1 MANQKSDK
9 TAGIGA
15 SVVAVID
22 ENTGR
27 FALVLDKTKPEPHY
41 WKFPGGKIDKEDVN
55 PEHPYDDHLAAD
67 NAAVREVKEETGVT
81 VRVSR
86 LGKLDKRTH
95 TQYLYVG
102 LGDFADLAATGD
114 EGEIVKSF
122 SLDQIRGL
130 QNFFPNHLPIL
141 GMTLSLVGLE

>member
-1 MANQKSDK
+1 LANQKPDE

-41 WKFPGGKIDKEDVN
+41 WKFPGGKIDKGDVD

-67 NAAVREVKEETGVT
+67 HAAVREVREETGVA
-81 VRVSR
+81 VQVSR
-86 LGKLDKRTH
+86 LGKIDKKTH
-95 TQYLYVG
+95 VQYLYVG
-102 LGDFADLAATGD
+102 LGDFADLVATGD
-114 EGEIVKSF
+114 EGETVKAF
-122 SLDQIRGL
+122 SLDQIKGL
-130 QNFFPNHLPIL
+130 SNFFPNHLPIL
-141 GMTLSLVGLE
+141 GMALNLVGWE

>member
-1 MANQKSDK
+1 MTNQKDR
-9 TAGIGA
+9 TASIGA

-27 FALVLDKTKPEPHY
+27 FALVLDKAKPEPHY

-67 NAAVREVKEETGVT
+67 NAAVREVKEETGVA
-81 VRVSR
+81 VQISR
-86 LGKLDKRTH
+86 LGKIDKKTH
-95 TQYLYVG
+95 VQYLYVG
-102 LGDFADLAATGD
+102 LGNFAELAATGD
-114 EGEIVKSF
+114 EGEIVKAF
-122 SLDQIRGL
+122 SLDQIKEL

-141 GMTLSLVGLE
+141 ELALNLVGWE